1 MVYSILMYILQ
12 IPNGFGCVLG
22 SIQLILYGI
31 YRKNKEGEKKPTA
44 DGNYME
50 MGVAKNGQT

>member
-1 MVYSILMYILQ
+1 MYMLQ

-31 YRKNKEGEKKPTA
+31 YRKSKEGEKKATG
-44 DGNYME
+44 DVNYME
-50 MGVAKNGQT
+50 MGKPNPN